1 MNAPEVKR
9 LIDQVPS
16 SVRHAVLDSGE
27 FQNMASDFVRAHVQA
42 RANELVDRLRQTEGF
57 EEELE
62 KLDPRPDFVEACAE
76 NDIEIVEDD
85 GAFYSFNWQ
94 ELSTIEVGTDGK
106 GYIDFPQFAQDKGLD
121 LSLWAW
127 SVVEHAPVLRSSI
140 NDENA
145 TDIDSGRSVLAGVIE
160 ATALVD
166 ASEVVDALAHIARE
180 SGKNDLALAL
190 QDAGKRK
197 DLLEGYV
204 CPNSVLS
211 ADEFPTKEEAAEH
224 ACRVHNIE
232 AYYPEVYEYWV
243 VDDTLAY
250 LLQEQGELVER
261 DFVGFTIWGRCAT
274 GQSISLDG
282 VISNIMRERFADE
295 IDALVLQQFPNVGK
309 HDEHLL
315 GVPVDALKALEE
327 DRVVCVSYTYSARG
341 YERTDSADVVISAA
355 DPTLGWKM
363 QTLGRGIKDGS
374 NPDSPVPVAQ
384 IEDRFRS
391 WGEPAGA
398 GLVSRPPTQEEI
410 DELVHQIDHFHQ
422 VNRSSVMHKVPEN
435 LQERLAKLS
444 PAYAATL
451 AASNSGPS
459 LG

>member
-1 MNAPEVKR
+1 MNTPEVKR

-16 SVRHAVLDSGE
+16 SVRLAVLNSGE
-27 FQNMASDFVRAHVQA
+27 FQNMASDFVRTHVQT
-42 RANELVDRLRQTEGF
+42 RANELVDRLRQAEGF
-57 EEELE
+57 EDELE
-62 KLDPRPDFVEACAE
+62 KLDPKPDFVEACAQ
-76 NDIEIVEDD
+76 NDVEIVEDG
-85 GAFYSFNWQ
+85 GAFYSFNWK

-106 GYIDFPQFAQDKGLD
+106 GYIDFPKFAQDQGID

-127 SVVEHAPVLRSSI
+127 NVVEHVPVLRSSV
-140 NDENA
+140 NDENTA
-145 TDIDSGRSVLAGVIE
+145 DIDSGRSVLAGVIE

-197 DLLEGYV
+197 ALLEGYV
-204 CPNSVLS
+204 FPNSVLS
-211 ADEFPTKEEAAEH
+211 ADEFLTKEEAAEH
-224 ACRVHNIE
+224 ACREYNID
-232 AYYPEVYEYWV
+232 ADYPEVYEYWV

-261 DFVGFTIWGRCAT
+261 DFVGFTIWGRCTT
-274 GQSISLDG
+274 GQGISMDG

-309 HDEHLL
+309 HDENLL

-327 DRVVCVSYTYSARG
+327 DRVVCVAYTYSARG
-341 YERTDSADVVISAA
+341 YERTDSADVVISGA

-363 QTLGRGIKDGS
+363 QTLGRGIKDAS
-374 NPDSPVPVAQ
+374 NPDNPVPVAQ
-384 IEDRFRS
+384 IEERFRS

-410 DELVHQIDHFHQ
+410 DELVHQIDHFHH
-422 VNRSSVMHKVPEN
+422 VNRSSAMHKVPEN